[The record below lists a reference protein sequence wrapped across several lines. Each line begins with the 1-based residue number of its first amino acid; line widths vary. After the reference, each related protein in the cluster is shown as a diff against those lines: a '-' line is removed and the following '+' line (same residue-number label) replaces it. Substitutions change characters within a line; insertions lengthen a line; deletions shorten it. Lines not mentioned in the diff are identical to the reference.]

1 MLIIIWQESPEVNLN
16 ILSGFYLV
24 GIFFIWT
31 KYKPGN
37 SHKPSTLVDKSQKIQ
52 KKQVCYL
59 CHIIRYFLISFALAV
74 QGNIGPWSF
83 LYGSWVVTKSVTK
96 KLIITIGYL
105 LSQVSFLCCQVGR
118 YHKAVD

>member
-1 MLIIIWQESPEVNLN
+1 M
-16 ILSGFYLV
+16 
-24 GIFFIWT
+24 WT

-74 QGNIGPWSF
+74 QGDIGPWSF

-96 KLIITIGYL
+96 KLIFITIGYL
-105 LSQVSFLCCQVGR
+105 LSQVSFLCCQVSR
-118 YHKAVD
+118 YRKAVD